1 MLVRLALAFFL
12 GVNMSKKKSGDIV
25 LIMAEIG
32 VMAALGFVLDE
43 LSGIMFKGIF
53 INGGS
58 IGIAMLCVLLMAYR
72 RGFVPA
78 FITGLIMG
86 LLDLAT
92 GPYIIPGEAWR
103 AVVQVILDY
112 VAAYP
117 LVAVASIFRPFFM
130 ASESKKQKIL
140 FLCLGSF
147 LGGLLKLFVHYLSGI
162 LFWADP
168 SSFAFS
174 WEWMNPHLYCFLYN
188 ALYVIPCTAL
198 SLAFLIILFL
208 RSPSLL
214 NDPHRLYQRAN
225 KGNESQNNDKEG
237 E

>member
-1 MLVRLALAFFL
+1 MA
-12 GVNMSKKKSGDIV
+12 KKRTHD
-25 LIMAEIG
+25 LIMTMVEIG

-53 INGGS
+53 VNGGS

-78 FITGLIMG
+78 LITGLVMG

-103 AVVQVILDY
+103 AVVQVLLDY
-112 VAAYP
+112 VLAYP
-117 LVAVASIFRPFFM
+117 MVAFAALFRPAFLK
-130 ASESKKQKIL
+130 SEDQGKKVL
-140 FLCLGSF
+140 FLCLGTI

-174 WEWMNPHLYCFLYN
+174 WTWMNPHLYCFLYN
-188 ALYVIPCTAL
+188 ALYVLPCLAL
-198 SLAFLIILFL
+198 SLAFLLVL
-208 RSPSLL
+208 YWRMPSLL
-214 NDPHRLYQRAN
+214 KDPERLYSR
-225 KGNESQNNDKEG
+225 GKEKEEAPEG
-237 E
+237 SKKEEK